1 MISFLKKS
9 IVATTVLVSAPLAS
23 ATVYAADEDSS
34 HRGTMGAGYENYLK
48 EHPTATQNNSVT
60 REAGGAKSD
69 NRVLDISEWQGELTA
84 NQVKALK
91 ANYDFIIIRAQY
103 GSETKDAALE
113 HNSALLDKYN
123 LDFGVY
129 SYSMYENPDDA
140 RYEARTLHNRA
151 PKAEFYVNDLEE
163 NSVTSG
169 GVEQSTK
176 AWYDEMKSL
185 AGNHKVLFYSY
196 ENFINKNVPQAPNNY
211 DGVWLA
217 NYNEQQPST
226 NHALWQYTDEHYS
239 EELDQKVDANYISSG
254 VSSEWFTS

>member
-1 MISFLKKS
+1 MMSFFKKS
-9 IVATTVLVSAPLAS
+9 IVATIVLASTPLACTTVL
-23 ATVYAADEDSS
+23 ATDEGTT

-48 EHPTATQNNSVT
+48 EHPKASQDNSVT
-60 REAGGAKSD
+60 REAGGAKGG
-69 NRVLDISEWQGELTA
+69 NRVLDISEWQGDLTA
-84 NQVKALK
+84 NEVKALK
-91 ANYDFIIIRAQY
+91 ENYDFIIIRAQY
-103 GSETKDAALE
+103 GSETEDAALE

-140 RYEARTLHNRA
+140 RYEAQTLYHRA

-169 GVEQSTK
+169 SVEQSTK

-196 ENFINKNVPQAPNNY
+196 ENFINDNVPQAPSNY

-217 NYNEQQPST
+217 NYNEQQPTT
-226 NHALWQYTDEHYS
+226 NHTLWQYTDEHYS
-239 EELDQKVDANYISSG
+239 AELDQKVDANYIFSG
-254 VSSEWFTS
+254 VSSDWFTS